1 MPASDMTLY
10 VDSRFTSPYA
20 MSVFVALCEKGI
32 PFEIERIDLRAKQ
45 HLDPAYRARSIT
57 WRVPTLMHGEV
68 ALSES
73 SAITEYLEEVFA
85 PPRYPAVYPRDMVQR
100 ARARQ
105 VQAWLRSDLAP
116 IREERPT
123 TVIFVEP
130 VDKPLSDAGRDA
142 ANKLFGAAEALLGPS
157 DTSLF
162 DEWCIADT
170 DLALMLNRL
179 VANGDDVPERLVSY
193 VRHQWQRPS
202 VQAWLEQQQRARSG

>member
-1 MPASDMTLY
+1 MPASNITLY

-32 PFEIERIDLRAKQ
+32 PFEIECVDLRAQQ
-45 HLDPAYRARSIT
+45 HLDAAYRNRSIT
-57 WRVPTLMHGEV
+57 WRVPTLVHGDV

-73 SAITEYLEEVFA
+73 SAITEYLEEAFP
-85 PPRYPAVYPRDMVQR
+85 PPRCPAVYPRDLVKR

-105 VQAWLRSDLAP
+105 VQAWLRSDLMP

-123 TVIFVEP
+123 TVIFFEP
-130 VDKPLSDAGRDA
+130 VDKPLSEAGRDA
-142 ANKLFGAAEALLGPS
+142 ANKLFSAAEALLGADS
-157 DTSLF
+157 TSIF

-179 VANGDDVPERLVSY
+179 VANGDEVPERLVSY

-202 VQAWLEQQQRARSG
+202 VQAWLEQQQRARGG